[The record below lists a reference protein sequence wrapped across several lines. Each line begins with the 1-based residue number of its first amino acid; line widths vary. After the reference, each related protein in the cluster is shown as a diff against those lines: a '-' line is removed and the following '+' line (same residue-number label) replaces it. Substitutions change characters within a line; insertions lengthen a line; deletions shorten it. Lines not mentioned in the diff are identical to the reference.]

1 MPPHFRILSQT
12 VYARTA
18 QKVNHMKLLVLSDT
32 HRSLGFAYEA
42 IETESPDAVAH
53 LGDHLSDAED
63 LSFAFQEPEFF
74 YVTGNCD
81 YEPAARQSLLLEL
94 AGVRIFLTHGHLFGV
109 KSGLDTLAAA
119 AKDMGAQLALFGH
132 THQALLEERNGVTLL
147 NPGAAGRFGRSS
159 YAVVELEN
167 GKFSC
172 QLKTE
177 Q

>member
-74 YVTGNCD
+74 YVPGNCD

-132 THQALLEERNGVTLL
+132 THRRCWRTERRHAPEPRRGGPLRPQRL
-147 NPGAAGRFGRSS
+147 CGRGA
-159 YAVVELEN
+159 
-167 GKFSC
+167 GKREIF
-172 QLKTE
+172 LPIE
-177 Q
+177 I

>member
-1 MPPHFRILSQT
+1 
-12 VYARTA
+12 
-18 QKVNHMKLLVLSDT
+18 MKLLVLSDT

-63 LSFAFQEPEFF
+63 
-74 YVTGNCD
+74 
-81 YEPAARQSLLLEL
+81 
-94 AGVRIFLTHGHLFGV
+94 
-109 KSGLDTLAAA
+109 
-119 AKDMGAQLALFGH
+119 

-159 YAVVELEN
+159 YAVVELAN

-172 QLKTE
+172 QLKSE